1 MTRLYTLLDRRFAL
15 SARETTIG
23 REMMA
28 GLTSF
33 LAAAYLIVVIPSLL
47 STGGMDRGA
56 ATTAAI
62 LVMAL
67 GSIGMGVYA
76 NLPFIVGPGIGGSVI
91 LGVTL
96 AHTEHVPLAT
106 GLAIAMTSGVLFLVL
121 TLTGARE
128 LVVKMIPPQIKL
140 GLGASIGLFI
150 AMLGCRD
157 AGMVAVNAK
166 TMALKLGDFSQP
178 GPVVALIGLAVAL
191 ALQARKIPGAVLAG
205 IAAAALAGIPL
216 GLTKLPPSL
225 FSLPHGLG
233 PVALQVDFAG
243 AFSLAALPYVF
254 AFFAGEFFST
264 LGTTLAIGA
273 KAGLTDA
280 EGNLPGIERPFLVD
294 SFAAA
299 VGPLIGIPAGTAL
312 VESAAGVEAG
322 GRTGL
327 TPVTAAALFLGALCL
342 LPLAMAIPKQATAPA
357 LILIGVSMLG
367 TIRHLRGEDVTDLFP
382 AIAMVLLTLISNSF
396 GTGIA
401 GGLLVHVIVQ
411 VLAGKAR
418 EIPLGLFILAIPLGY
433 YFYTAATH

>member
-1 MTRLYTLLDRRFAL
+1 MSRLHAFLDWRFAL
-15 SARETTIG
+15 KVRETTVG

-67 GSIGMGVYA
+67 GSVAMGVYA

-216 GLTKLPPSL
+216 GLTKLPPGL

-280 EGNLPGIERPFLVD
+280 QGNLPGIERPFLVD
-294 SFAAA
+294 SLAAA